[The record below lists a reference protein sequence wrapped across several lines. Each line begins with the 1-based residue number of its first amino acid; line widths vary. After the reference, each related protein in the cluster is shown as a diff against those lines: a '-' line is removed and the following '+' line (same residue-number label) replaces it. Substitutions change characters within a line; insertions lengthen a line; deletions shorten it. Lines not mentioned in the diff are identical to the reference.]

1 LRPRPLDILVL
12 FAKFGALGVGGVYS
26 MLTMFERD
34 LVARRGWVTPD
45 EFAEAV
51 GIGHMSPGP
60 PIINTGIFIAYRK
73 CGLMGALA
81 ATVGL
86 VTPGFFIVLALGYA
100 YLGHRHDTYA
110 VAALA
115 GVAASVCGLL
125 LSVVF
130 RLSRSLLKDR
140 FDLLLAAAGFGL
152 LLFAK
157 LNPIA
162 ILAGAGA
169 AGYAWHALAGK
180 RGGG

>member
-1 LRPRPLDILVL
+1 LRPRPLDILIL
-12 FAKFGALGVGGVYS
+12 FSKFGALGIGGVYS

-34 LVARRGWVTPD
+34 LVERRGWLTPE

-73 CGLMGALA
+73 CGLKGALA

-100 YLGHRHDTYA
+100 YLKHRDDPYA
-110 VAALA
+110 APVLA

-130 RLSRSLLKDR
+130 RLSRSILKDR

-152 LLFAK
+152 LVFAK

-169 AGYAWHALAGK
+169 AGFAWQAMAARRAGT
-180 RGGG
+180 